1 MSEALRTVDPGGMTG
16 DMTSA
21 WQRHKAARTVAGLA
35 RDAADLA
42 ELLDMLGLAAA
53 DGLEPPVEPKPEVPR
68 KPVPRLAPTSACRI
82 NDLMRARPRKRSAMP
97 R

>member
-1 MSEALRTVDPGGMTG
+1 
-16 DMTSA
+16 MTSA

-42 ELLDMLGLAAA
+42 GLLDMLGLTAA
-53 DGLEPPVEPKPEVPR
+53 DGLEPPVEPEPEMPR
-68 KPVPRLAPTSACRI
+68 KPLPRLAPTSACRI
-82 NDLMRARPRKRSAMP
+82 NDLMRPRPRRRPATP